1 MKKLLVIDGNSLV
14 HRAYWALP
22 SLTTGAGVPTNAVYG
37 FLNMLLKLLE
47 EEKPELVVVAFD
59 AGRPAYR
66 LELYADYKGHR
77 PKTPDDL
84 RPQFP
89 LVKEV
94 LAALRITCC
103 ELEGYEGDD
112 IIGTL
117 AAMASSTGEIR
128 TLIVTGD
135 KDSLQLVQEQ
145 TEVLLCRKGITDLE
159 RYNLENIQAKTGL
172 LPEQMLDFKGL
183 MGDSSDNIPGV
194 PGVGEKTALK
204 LLQQYG
210 SLENIYNNL
219 GDIAGKMKEKLLQG
233 RELAFMSRELAR
245 IRRDVPLELSWEQLR
260 VQQPDY
266 ARLQELLARL
276 EFKTLLKRFAD
287 IHAQEVKPAEDKGT
301 EAVRGSEEDWRNC
314 LEQARDRGLLV
325 LPYSPAGIG
334 DGNYLIEEIVLEGQ
348 GGGLAFPL
356 TVERA
361 RALVGLGLPVLTYD
375 IKTLNWGLSNLLAEE
390 VWLEP
395 EADLMLAYYLLDPGK
410 KLEPPAGSLLAAWQ
424 EASRRLEETGLIA
437 LLREVEQPLAALLF
451 KMERTGVRVDAGE
464 LDVMGEELRLALER
478 LTGEI
483 YQLAGE
489 EFNLNSPK
497 QLGEILFTKLGLPV
511 LKKTKTGFS
520 TSAEVLEEL
529 ALHHPIVEKILEYR
543 QLAKLQS
550 TYIAGLKQLLGAD
563 GLIHTTFNQAITAT
577 GRLSSTEPN
586 LQNIPVRLEL
596 GRRIRR
602 AFRTLEPGHKL
613 LAADY
618 SQIELRILA
627 HFSGDPELMAAF
639 RQGEDI
645 HTKTAS
651 QVFGVAP
658 EAVTR
663 EMRRAAKAVNFGI
676 VYGLS
681 DFGLARD
688 LKISRSEAR
697 SYIDNYFR
705 QYPGV
710 KDYINSTI
718 ALAREQGYVTTLLGR
733 RRYLPDLFSSNR
745 NVRAFGERT
754 AVNTPIQG
762 TAADIMKLAM
772 LKAEGTLRQAGLKA
786 RMLLQVHDELI
797 FDVPAAEVEETARL
811 LRQAM
816 DEAVQLLVPLEVE
829 IKVGENWYEMKP
841 LEV

>member
-1 MKKLLVIDGNSLV
+1 MKKLLLIDGNSLV

-22 SLTTGAGVPTNAVYG
+22 PLTTGSGVPTNAVFG

-47 EEKPELVVVAFD
+47 EEKPDLVAVAFD
-59 AGRPAYR
+59 AGRPQYR
-66 LELYADYKGHR
+66 LELYPEYKGHR

-94 LAALRITCC
+94 LEALRIARC

-117 AAMASSTGEIR
+117 VERARTEGGIR
-128 TLIVTGD
+128 SLIVTGD
-135 KDSLQLVQEQ
+135 KDSLQLIDEQ
-145 TEVLLCRKGITDLE
+145 TEVLLCRKGISDLE
-159 RYNLENIQAKTGL
+159 RYNFENLTEKTGL
-172 LPEQMLDFKGL
+172 QPAQILDLKGL

-210 SLENIYNNL
+210 SLENLYQNI
-219 GDIAGKMKEKLLQG
+219 GEIAGKLREKLLQG
-233 RELAFMSRELAR
+233 RELAFMSRDLAR
-245 IRRDVPLELSWEQLR
+245 IRRDVPLAFSWEELR
-260 VQQPDY
+260 RRQPDY
-266 ARLQELLARL
+266 PRLQEMLTKL
-276 EFKTLLKRFAD
+276 EFKTLLKRFGDTTSAE
-287 IHAQEVKPAEDKGT
+287 IEVRAEEPA
-301 EAVRGSEEDWRNC
+301 VVPGSEADWQR
-314 LEQARDRGLLV
+314 LLAGAREAGYLV
-325 LPYSPAGIG
+325 VGYNPYGSG
-334 DGNYLIEEIVLEGQ
+334 DARFKIEEFWLAAEQ
-348 GGGLAFPL
+348 GELAFPL
-356 TVERA
+356 TRERVQT
-361 RALVGLGLPVLTYD
+361 LVGLGLPVITYD
-375 IKTLNWGLSNLLAEE
+375 VKTLNWGLSNALGQVVWLNPAGDLLLAR
-390 VWLEP
+390 
-395 EADLMLAYYLLDPGK
+395 YLLDPGK
-410 KLEPPAGSLLAAWQ
+410 KQEPPAGSLLKAWEQ
-424 EASRRLEETGLIA
+424 AREQLEARDLTH
-437 LLREVEQPLAALLF
+437 LLTEVEQPLAELLF
-451 KMERTGVRVDAGE
+451 RMERTGIRVDAGE
-464 LDVMGEELRLALER
+464 LEQMGQELQAAIQR

-497 QLGEILFTKLGLPV
+497 QLGEILFNKLGLPV

-550 TYIAGLKQLLGAD
+550 TYIAGLQQLLGAD
-563 GLIHTTFNQAITAT
+563 GLIHTTFNQAVTAT

-596 GRRIRR
+596 GRRIRK
-602 AFRTLEPGHKL
+602 AFRPLEPGHKL
-613 LAADY
+613 LSADY

-627 HFSGDPELMAAF
+627 HFSGDPELVAAF

-651 QVFGVAP
+651 QVFGVP
-658 EAVTR
+658 REAVTR

-688 LKISRSEAR
+688 LKISRTEAR
-697 SYIDNYFR
+697 AYIESYFR

-710 KDYINSTI
+710 KDYINQTI
-718 ALAREQGYVTTLLGR
+718 ARAKEQGYVTTLLGR

-762 TAADIMKLAM
+762 TAADIMKVAM
-772 LKAEGTLRQAGLKA
+772 LKADAALKRTGLKA

-797 FDVPAAEVEETARL
+797 FDVPAEEVREVARV
-811 LRQAM
+811 LREAM
-816 DEAVQLLVPLEVE
+816 DTAVQLTVPLEVE
-829 IKVGENWYEMKP
+829 VKAGDNWYDMSQ